1 MNAQTGIAQVQ
12 IINRVLTSKD
22 ISILSGLSKDYF
34 FAYPDEYDFI
44 VSHYKKYDTVPDIE
58 TFVNHF
64 PEFDR
69 LEVSESVD
77 YLIKKLTDDL
87 CYKKMLP
94 ITSDFN
100 HEAVFGDMMS
110 ATQTLASQ
118 TSEVLN
124 DLTMSSQ
131 DITDLAKNFQTWIQP
146 DTSGI
151 LPSGYEEL
159 DDLIGGIRKK
169 GGLTIIQGAT
179 GQGKSWVLI
188 WMMHHMALKGKN
200 VIFYSDEMSK
210 EEITKRLWA
219 IHIKRPMEFFDLPHK
234 DLTYDISGKIVLLSR
249 SDISGD
255 VIDGLS
261 NFALAHSSDA
271 IIIDGIKYMRD
282 AKSDK
287 KGYEQME
294 DACIRLMQE
303 SQRRDCA
310 MIAAAQ
316 SNRGAESLGSGKGT
330 IAGSYDML
338 GIATSVIALNREN
351 DDFILSV
358 EKSRHSSD
366 GKKFVYTFDWN
377 TSNFSY
383 KGTKESDDLSDI
395 PDASSL
401 VRKSFNKYDYVC
413 DVHSRKDADLYMEF
427 SFDDVCKGAADD
439 YKEELRA
446 WNKEKGK
453 YTDYMS
459 VSALKKWI
467 SRNVSKN
474 IIY

>member
-1 MNAQTGIAQVQ
+1 MSTQTGIAQVQ
-12 IINRVLTSKD
+12 LLNRVLASKD
-22 ISILSGLSKDYF
+22 ITILAGLSKDHF
-34 FAYPDEYDFI
+34 FVYPDEYEFI
-44 VSHYKKYDTVPDIE
+44 VSHYKEYGVVPDIE
-58 TFVNHF
+58 TFIDHF
-64 PEFDR
+64 PEFQR

-77 YLIKKLTDDL
+77 YLIKKLIDDL
-87 CYKKMLP
+87 FYKKMIP

-100 HEAVFGDMMS
+100 HEAVNGDIVS
-110 ATQTLASQ
+110 ATQTL
-118 TSEVLN
+118 TSRSTEVLS
-124 DLTMSSQ
+124 DLTISSQ

-169 GGLTIIQGAT
+169 GGLTIVQGAT

-188 WMMHHMALKGKN
+188 WMMHYMSLKGKN

-219 IHIKRPMEFFDLPHK
+219 IHIKRPVEFFDIPHK
-234 DLTYDISGKIVLLSR
+234 DLTYDLSGKIVILSR

-261 NFALAHSSDA
+261 NFALAHSADA

-316 SNRGAESLGSGKGT
+316 SNRGAETAGSGKGT

-338 GIATSVIALNREN
+338 GIATAVIALNREN

-366 GKKFVYTFDWN
+366 GKKFVYTFDWD
-377 TSNFSY
+377 TSTFTY
-383 KGTKESDDLSDI
+383 SDAKSKAQDDDI
-395 PDASSL
+395 PDPVLS
-401 VRKSFNKYDYVC
+401 KSKKAEVKSDSGITYT
-413 DVHSRKDADLYMEF
+413 
-427 SFDDVCKGAADD
+427 
-439 YKEELRA
+439 YKEVLE
-446 WNKEKGK
+446 GK
-453 YTDYMS
+453 VNVFECDNSFYILKDDGTYTKN
-459 VSALKKWI
+459 AFNLKKAQHMI
-467 SRNVSKN
+467 KDYGLVKG
-474 IIY
+474 

>member
-1 MNAQTGIAQVQ
+1 MSTQTGIAQVQ
-12 IINRVLTSKD
+12 LLNRVLASKD
-22 ISILSGLSKDYF
+22 ITILAGLSKDHF
-34 FAYPDEYDFI
+34 FVYPDEYKFI
-44 VSHYKKYDTVPDIE
+44 VSHYKEYGVVPDIE
-58 TFVNHF
+58 TFIDHF
-64 PEFDR
+64 PDFQR

-77 YLIKKLTDDL
+77 YLIKKLIDDL
-87 CYKKMLP
+87 FYKKMIP

-100 HEAVFGDMMS
+100 HEAVYGDIVS
-110 ATQTLASQ
+110 ATQTL
-118 TSEVLN
+118 TSKSTEVLS
-124 DLTMSSQ
+124 DLTISTQ
-131 DITDLAKNFQTWIQP
+131 DITDLSKNFQAWIQP

-159 DDLIGGIRKK
+159 DDLIGGIRKR
-169 GGLTIIQGAT
+169 GGLTIVQGAT

-188 WMMHHMALKGKN
+188 WMMHYMAYKGKN

-261 NFALAHSSDA
+261 NFALAHSADA

-316 SNRGAESLGSGKGT
+316 SNRGAEVSGSGKGT

-338 GIATSVIALNREN
+338 GIATAVIALNREN

-383 KGTKESDDLSDI
+383 KGTKESDDLSDV

-401 VRKSFNKYDYVC
+401 IRKTFKRDTYVC
-413 DVHSRKDADLYMEF
+413 DVHSRKDSESYVEFTFDQVRNGEADKYT
-427 SFDDVCKGAADD
+427 
-439 YKEELRA
+439 EELRA
-446 WNKEKGK
+446 WDEGRSR
-453 YTDYMS
+453 YTDYMN
-459 VSALKKWI
+459 VNKLKRWI
-467 SRNVSKN
+467 DKHVPVF
-474 IIY
+474 

>member
-1 MNAQTGIAQVQ
+1 MSTQTGIAQVQ

-22 ISILSGLSKDYF
+22 ISILAGLSKDHF
-34 FAYPDEYDFI
+34 FVYPDEYDFI
-44 VSHYKKYDTVPDIE
+44 VSHYKEYGVVPDIE
-58 TFVNHF
+58 TFVDHF
-64 PEFDR
+64 PEFQR

-77 YLIKKLTDDL
+77 YLIKKLIDDL
-87 CYKKMLP
+87 FYKKMIP

-100 HEAVFGDMMS
+100 HEAVYGDIVS
-110 ATQTLASQ
+110 ATQAL
-118 TSEVLN
+118 TSKSTEVLS
-124 DLTMSSQ
+124 DLTMSAQ
-131 DITDLAKNFQTWIQP
+131 DITDLSKNFQTWIQP
-146 DTSGI
+146 DTSGR

-169 GGLTIIQGAT
+169 GGLTIVQGAT

-188 WMMHHMALKGKN
+188 WMMHYMASKGKN
-200 VIFYSDEMSK
+200 IIFYSDEMSK

-234 DLTYDISGKIVLLSR
+234 DLKYDISGKIVLLSR

-261 NFALAHSSDA
+261 NFAFAHSADA

-316 SNRGAESLGSGKGT
+316 SNRGAETAGSGKGT

-338 GIATSVIALNREN
+338 GIATAVIALNREN

-366 GKKFVYTFDWN
+366 GKKFVYTFDWD
-377 TSNFSY
+377 TSTFTY
-383 KGTKESDDLSDI
+383 SDAKSKAQDDDI
-395 PDASSL
+395 PDPVPS
-401 VRKSFNKYDYVC
+401 KSKKAEIKSTSGITYTYIEVLEGKV
-413 DVHSRKDADLYMEF
+413 DVFSHNDLFYILKDDGTYTKNA
-427 SFDDVCKGAADD
+427 FD
-439 YKEELRA
+439 
-446 WNKEKGK
+446 
-453 YTDYMS
+453 
-459 VSALKKWI
+459 LKKAQNMI
-467 SRNVSKN
+467 KEYGLVKG
-474 IIY
+474 